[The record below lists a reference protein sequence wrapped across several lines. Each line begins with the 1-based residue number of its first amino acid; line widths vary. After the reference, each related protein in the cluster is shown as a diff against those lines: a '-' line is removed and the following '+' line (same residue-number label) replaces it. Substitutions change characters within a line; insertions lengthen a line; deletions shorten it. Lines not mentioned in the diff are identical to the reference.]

1 MSELPVIPDPPDDDN
16 IGLFYRASNGW
27 DFINLAIPPED
38 TIADPRER
46 EMCRTLLV
54 RALALLDASSV
65 RPDEEPTP

>member
-1 MSELPVIPDPPDDDN
+1 MSELPVIPDPPDDNN

-27 DFINLAIPPED
+27 DFINIAIPPED

-65 RPDEEPTP
+65 RPDEEPTT